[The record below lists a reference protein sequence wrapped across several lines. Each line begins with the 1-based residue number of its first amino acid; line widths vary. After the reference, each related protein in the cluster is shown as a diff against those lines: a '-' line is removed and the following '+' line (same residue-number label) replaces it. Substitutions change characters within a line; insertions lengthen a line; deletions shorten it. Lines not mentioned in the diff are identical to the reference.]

1 MFYVSAK
8 FLVHLIVYNFEKQ
21 QRTLREISKV
31 TEGYFQAHEF
41 SNIYLKL
48 KTLLDLTRYKLSYE
62 WTVEALSG

>member
-1 MFYVSAK
+1 
-8 FLVHLIVYNFEKQ
+8 VHLIVYNFEKQ

-62 WTVEALSG
+62 